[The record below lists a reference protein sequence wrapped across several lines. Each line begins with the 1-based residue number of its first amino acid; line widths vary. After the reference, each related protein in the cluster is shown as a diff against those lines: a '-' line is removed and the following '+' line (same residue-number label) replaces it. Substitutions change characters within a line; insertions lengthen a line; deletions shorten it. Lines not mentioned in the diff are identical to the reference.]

1 MGFKASPLQVI
12 VSSKLIVA
20 GVLALDDLKTPKRSE
35 KGIVGGAGVYSSV
48 ASSFFTNTALIAA
61 IGNDFPNDITS
72 TLKEKKI
79 NLDCVKKLDYPTFHW
94 SGEYVGDMSQ
104 AITHETDFQIND
116 HYNWEVN
123 ESYKE
128 TKFTLLCNNDPVIQN
143 KVLHQLNSK
152 IIALDT
158 MNLWI
163 DIQKNEL
170 DNAVSKIQ
178 LLFLN
183 DAEAQMYSQE
193 NNLDSAA
200 QILLKKGPEYVIIKR
215 GEKGATLYGKNTK
228 KEIPSYGITNFVDPT
243 GAGDTFAGAAM
254 GYLAEKDAYTYDNL
268 VKGMYYGSA
277 AASITVEGFG
287 TESIM
292 GATASEVEKR
302 FMKLVG
308 GPGRI

>member
-1 MGFKASPLQVI
+1 MGFNARPLQVI
-12 VSSKLIVA
+12 MSSKLIVA

-61 IGNDFPNDITS
+61 IGNNFPNNITV

-79 NLDCVKKLDYPTFHW
+79 NLDCVKKLNYPTFHW

-116 HYNWEVN
+116 HYNWEVK

-128 TKFTLLCNNDPVIQN
+128 TNFTLLCNNDPTIQN
-143 KVLHQLNSK
+143 KVLNQLNSK

-170 DNAVSKIQ
+170 DIAVSKIQ

-215 GEKGATLYGKNTK
+215 GEKGATLYGNNTK
-228 KEIPSYGITNFVDPT
+228 KEIRSYGITNFVDPT

-254 GYLAEKDAYTYDNL
+254 GYLAEKDEYNYDNL

-292 GATASEVEKR
+292 GATASDVEKR
-302 FMKLVG
+302 FEELVG
-308 GPGRI
+308 GPGLI

>member
-1 MGFKASPLQVI
+1 ME
-12 VSSKLIVA
+12 SKLIVA

-35 KGIVGGAGVYSSV
+35 KRIIGGAGVYSSV
-48 ASSFFTNTALIAA
+48 ASSFFTNTVLVAA
-61 IGNDFPNDITS
+61 IGKDFPNNIS
-72 TLKEKKI
+72 KTLEEKKI
-79 NLDCVKKLDYPTFHW
+79 NLDCVKQLDYPTFHW

-116 HYNWEVN
+116 HYDWEVN
-123 ESYKE
+123 EKYK
-128 TKFTLLCNNDPVIQN
+128 KSNFALICNNDPSIQN
-143 KVLHQLNSK
+143 KVIEQLDSE

-163 DIQKNEL
+163 NIQKEEL
-170 DNAVSKIQ
+170 DNAVAKIK

-193 NNLDSAA
+193 KNLDSAA
-200 QILLKKGPEYVIIKR
+200 EVLLKKGPEYVIIKR
-215 GEKGATLYGKNTK
+215 GGKGATLYNKNTK
-228 KEIPSYGITNFVDPT
+228 KEIPSYKISEFIDPT

-254 GYLAEKDAYTYDNL
+254 GYLAKKETYNYEDI
-268 VKGMYYGSA
+268 VKSMYYGSA

-287 TESIM
+287 TEAIIN
-292 GATASEVEKR
+292 AKFTDVEKR
-302 FMKLVG
+302 FEEIFG

>member
-1 MGFKASPLQVI
+1 MR
-12 VSSKLIVA
+12 SKLLVA

-48 ASSFFTNTALIAA
+48 ASSFFTNTTLIAA
-61 IGNDFPNDITS
+61 IGNDFPNNITT

-79 NLDCVKKLDYPTFHW
+79 NLDCVKKLNYPTFHW

-116 HYNWEVN
+116 HYNWEVK

-128 TKFTLLCNNDPVIQN
+128 TNFTLLCNNDPTIQN
-143 KVLHQLNSK
+143 KVLNQLNSK

-163 DIQKNEL
+163 DIQRNEL

-215 GEKGATLYGKNTK
+215 GEKGATLYGNNTK

-254 GYLAEKDAYTYDNL
+254 GYLAEKDEYNYDNL

-292 GATASEVEKR
+292 GATASDVEKR
-302 FMKLVG
+302 FEELVG

>member
-1 MGFKASPLQVI
+1 MGFKARPLKGI

-35 KGIVGGAGVYSSV
+35 KAIVGGAGVYSSIS
-48 ASSFFTNTALIAA
+48 SSFFTNTALIAA
-61 IGNDFPNDITS
+61 IGNDFPNGIVNK
-72 TLKEKKI
+72 LRNKKI
-79 NLDCVKKLDYPTFHW
+79 NLDCVKTLDYPTFHW

-123 ESYKE
+123 ENYNE
-128 TKFTLLCNNDPVIQN
+128 TDFALLCNNDPVIQN
-143 KVLHQLNSK
+143 KVIEQLNSK
-152 IIALDT
+152 VTALDT

-163 DIQKNEL
+163 DIQKEEL
-170 DNAVSKIQ
+170 DKAVSKIQ

-183 DAEAQMYSQE
+183 DAEAQMYSKE
-193 NNLDSAA
+193 KNLNKAA
-200 QILLKKGPEYVIIKR
+200 QILLKKGPTYVIIKR
-215 GEKGATLYGKNTK
+215 GEKGATLYGESTR
-228 KEIPSYGITNFVDPT
+228 EDIPSYKIKDFVDPT

-254 GYLAEKDAYTYDNL
+254 GYLAKNGKYDYENL
-268 VKGMYYGSA
+268 VKAMHYGSA

-292 GATASEVEKR
+292 NATFEDVEKR
-302 FMKLVG
+302 YSKLVG